1 MFREAPRKESELR
14 VRIVDQLMNNS
25 WKIKHL
31 LEVLRVH
38 GLKMSDYLTRE
49 GESKRNEQEEDYGG

>member
-1 MFREAPRKESELR
+1 MNELR

-31 LEVLRVH
+31 MKVLHVY
-38 GLKMSDYLTRE
+38 GLRMSDYLTRE
-49 GESKRNEQEEDYGG
+49 GESKRDEQEGDHDG

>member
-1 MFREAPRKESELR
+1 MNELR

-31 LEVLRVH
+31 LEVLRMY

-49 GESKRNEQEEDYGG
+49 GESKRDEQEEDYGR